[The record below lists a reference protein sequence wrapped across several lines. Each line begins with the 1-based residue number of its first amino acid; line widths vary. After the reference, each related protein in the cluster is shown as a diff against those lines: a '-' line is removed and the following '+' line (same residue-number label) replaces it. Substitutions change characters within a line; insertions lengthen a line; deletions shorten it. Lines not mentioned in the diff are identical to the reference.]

1 MTTRILPEQIQNLQ
15 QLEVVVAGPDGA
27 NRMLTIHGQFD
38 VSVSAIGTANNVSQA
53 TNTYR
58 LLVGPVLTRQQFYRA
73 IGIAS
78 LSKTQVNINIVPA
91 ICNISINDFDADWDD
106 ETGQVELKID
116 ISTSTFSQN
125 NSTSINGIA
134 FQATILY
141 AAS

>member
-15 QLEVVVAGPDGA
+15 QLEVVVGGPDGA

-116 ISTSTFSQN
+116 ISASTFSQN

>member
-116 ISTSTFSQN
+116 ISASTFSQN